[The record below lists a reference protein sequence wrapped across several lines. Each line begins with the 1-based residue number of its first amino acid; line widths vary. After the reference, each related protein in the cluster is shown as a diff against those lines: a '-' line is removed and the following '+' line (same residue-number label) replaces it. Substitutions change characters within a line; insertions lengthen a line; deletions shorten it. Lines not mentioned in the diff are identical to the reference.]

1 MTILLA
7 GDIGGTKTILRLVN
21 SEPTETSKQLPKQT
35 TLWEDSYPSQKFPD
49 LVPIV
54 RKFLNEAN
62 DKFKKTLTIEKACFG
77 IAGPVVDN
85 TSELTNLSWSLS
97 SARLAKELNIDKV
110 SLINDFAAIGY
121 GVIGLTQDDIDTLQ
135 QGEVDPLAPI
145 AILGAGTGLGE
156 GYLIPLSD
164 GSYRVCASEG
174 SHADFPPRS
183 TVEFQLLNYI
193 REKYNIDRV
202 SVERVVS
209 GQGIVVIYQFLRDQ
223 DPSHESSYFDPI
235 YHTWERELGKGIKT
249 VDLAAE
255 ISRAAVEQSDYLCQQ
270 TMKLFVEAYGAEAGN
285 LSLKLLPYGGLYVAG
300 GITAK
305 NLALMQQGNFI
316 KTFLSKGRV
325 SPLLRKIPVHI
336 VLNPKVGL
344 LGAALRAAQL

>member
-7 GDIGGTKTILRLVN
+7 GDIGGTKTILRLVQ
-21 SEPTETSKQLPKQT
+21 SDPTETLKELPKQT
-35 TLWEDSYPSQKFPD
+35 TLWEDTYPSQNFPD

-54 RKFLNEAN
+54 RKFMQEAT
-62 DKFKKTLTIEKACFG
+62 DKLAQTLTIEQACFG

-97 SARLAKELNIDKV
+97 GDRLAKELNINKV

-121 GVIGLTQDDIDTLQ
+121 GVIGLTSDDICTLQ
-135 QGEVDPLAPI
+135 EGERDSHAPI

-164 GSYRVCASEG
+164 GSYRVCPSEG

-183 TVEFQLLNYI
+183 TTEFQLLNYI
-193 REKYNIDRV
+193 REHYNIDRV

-209 GQGIVVIYQFLRDQ
+209 GQGIVTIYEFLRHQ
-223 DPSHESSYFDPI
+223 DPSQESSYFAPI
-235 YHTWERELGKGIKT
+235 YQAWERELGKGLKT
-249 VDLAAE
+249 IDLAAE
-255 ISRAAVEQSDYLCQQ
+255 ISKAATEQSDYLCQQ
-270 TMKLFVEAYGAEAGN
+270 TMKLFLEAYGAEAGN
-285 LSLKLLPYGGLYVAG
+285 LCLKLLPYGGLYVAG

-305 NLALMQQGNFI
+305 NIALMQQGNFM
-316 KTFLSKGRV
+316 KAFSHKGRV
-325 SPLLRKIPVHI
+325 SPLLRKIPVHL

-344 LGAALRAAQL
+344 IGAALRAAQL